1 MDYFQLLKAID
12 LPPQVE
18 RIMEQRYLQAQR
30 LREQAMALT
39 HETAFQAYQ
48 ELAEL
53 LRDDD
58 MGMLACQLLA
68 AAEAH
73 SRWAELG
80 IPENVFLDTMKCFS
94 RFLRETRVRLGRDCF
109 DRGWWTWRQL
119 SMRLFRL
126 GTLEYELLPQCG
138 LVSVHIPSDADLSPE
153 SVDISLET
161 ARDFL
166 GKFYP
171 AYAGVDFVC
180 ESWLL
185 SPELT
190 PFLPVGSRILAF
202 QQRFSLHETDSE
214 PMDCLEWLFRVPED
228 TPLECLPETTTLQ
241 RRVKK
246 HLLSGGKIGTAM
258 GVLKETAGL
267 PEPSAAR

>member
-53 LRDDD
+53 LRNDD

-68 AAEAH
+68 AAGAH

-119 SMRLFRL
+119 SMQLFRL

-138 LVSVHIPSDADLSPE
+138 LVSVHIPSDANLSLE
-153 SVDISLET
+153 AVDASLET

-171 AYAGVDFVC
+171 AYAGADFVC

-190 PFLPVGSRILAF
+190 PFLPVGSRILGF
-202 QQRFSLHETDSE
+202 QQRFSLHETDAE

-241 RRVKK
+241 REVKK

>member
-119 SMRLFRL
+119 SMQLFRL

-171 AYAGVDFVC
+171 AYTGADFVC

-202 QQRFSLHETDSE
+202 QQRFPLHETDSE

-241 RRVKK
+241 RRVKQ

-258 GVLKETAGL
+258 GVLKETTRLSDSIG
-267 PEPSAAR
+267 R